1 MTIKTILNK
10 KSRNAI
16 FSIGSSA
23 TVYEALVLMADKNIG
38 AVLVIDDGQ
47 LVGIFSERDYAR
59 KGILKG
65 RTSQETHIHE
75 VMTAKLLTV
84 APEQKIEDAMVIMS
98 EKHIRH
104 LPVIDGTELIGIIS
118 INDLVTA
125 IISDQKDRIASLESY
140 ISGNPYA

>member
-1 MTIKTILNK
+1 MKIKTILSG

-16 FSIGSSA
+16 FSIVSTA
-23 TVYEALVLMADKNIG
+23 TVYEALVLMAEKNIG

-65 RTSQETHIHE
+65 RSSQETHIQE
-75 VMTAKLLTV
+75 VMTAKLITV
-84 APEQKIEDAMVIMS
+84 SPEQKIEDAMILMS

-104 LPVIDGTELIGIIS
+104 LPVMDEGVLIGIIS

-125 IISDQKDRIASLESY
+125 IIGDQKDRIASLESY

>member
-125 IISDQKDRIASLESY
+125 IISDQKNRIASLESY